1 MDTGAGGAMGAGA
14 LLYIWGVAKE
24 ALSGRWPEAVDEID
38 FRSKLFWTP
47 LQLIFPQ
54 GQRGAGEQPEQS
66 RMVAAESDLFR
77 RMAIANAGPS
87 PTFKDAPGTTNY
99 SAMAMVTTL
108 FFVWGFCTVLN
119 DTLIP
124 RLQSIFG
131 LNYTQASFVQL
142 AFFGSYF
149 IFAQPAGKL
158 VEWIGYQR
166 TMVVGLV
173 TMAVGALLV
182 IPAASAAS
190 YPFFL
195 FAEVVLAAGITVL
208 QVAANPYVAILGPPE
223 TSSSRLN
230 LTQAFNTLGDT
241 VAPYFGSILILG
253 SATAVAT
260 IVRPSGG
267 EALTAYR
274 IHEAASIK
282 LPYLVIAG
290 TMVLL
295 ALAIALY
302 RFPRLEVTRDFRP
315 GSLAGKQDSV
325 WNHPHLYLGAVAIF
339 IYVGAEVSVA
349 SYLVKYLA
357 EPEIG
362 NMPLQT
368 GAKLLSVFWFLT
380 MVGRFAGSA
389 AMQRIAAHRLLV
401 VAGVGA
407 ALFVLA
413 SLLGTG
419 TFAVVTI
426 ICVGL
431 FNSIMFPTIF
441 TLAVAELGPLTGR
454 GSGLLVQAIV
464 GGAAIPVM
472 MGFSADRFGIHH
484 SLVVPLL
491 CYAFVI
497 YYGWRGYRISPTEP
511 HSELHAVAD

>member
-1 MDTGAGGAMGAGA
+1 MTSAG
-14 LLYIWGVAKE
+14 K
-24 ALSGRWPEAVDEID
+24 
-38 FRSKLFWTP
+38 TP
-47 LQLIFPQ
+47 AF
-54 GQRGAGEQPEQS
+54 S
-66 RMVAAESDLFR
+66 
-77 RMAIANAGPS
+77 NS
-87 PTFKDAPGTTNY
+87 PGSTNY
-99 SAMAMVTTL
+99 SAMAMVSTL

-124 RLQSIFG
+124 RLQLIFG

-149 IFAQPAGKL
+149 VFAQPAGKL

-166 TMVVGLV
+166 TMVIGLI
-173 TMAVGALLV
+173 TMGIGALLV
-182 IPAASAAS
+182 IPAATAAS

-195 FAEVVLAAGITVL
+195 CAEVVLAAGITLL
-208 QVAANPYVAILGPPE
+208 QVAANPYVAILGPPD

-253 SATAVAT
+253 SATAAAT
-260 IVRPSGG
+260 LVPSGG
-267 EALTAYR
+267 AALTAYR
-274 IHEAASIK
+274 IHQAANIK

-315 GSLAGKQDSV
+315 ASLGGKQDSV
-325 WNHPHLYLGAVAIF
+325 WSHPHLYLGAVAIF

-368 GAKLLSVFWFLT
+368 GAKLLSLFWFLT

-389 AMQRIAAHRLLV
+389 AMQRVAANKLLMF
-401 VAGVGA
+401 AGVGA
-407 ALFVLA
+407 GLFVLA
-413 SLLGTG
+413 SLLSTG
-419 TFAVVTI
+419 KVAVATI

-454 GSGLLVQAIV
+454 GSGLLVQGIV
-464 GGAAIPVM
+464 GGALIPVL
-472 MGFSADRFGIHH
+472 MGFLADRYGIHH
-484 SLVVPLL
+484 SLFVPLL
-491 CYAFVI
+491 CYLFVI
-497 YYGWRGYRISPTEP
+497 YYGWRGYRIAPSEP
-511 HSELHAVAD
+511 HAQIQAVAD